1 MTEKQAIMKKSKKI
15 SQQKVGIKKKTK
27 RGYKK
32 GLVIDTKD
40 HLKKKKIRKKNVLE
54 INITIWL
61 KKKKNKRM
69 LEKLIRA
76 MSQGE

>member
-27 RGYKK
+27 RDYKK
-32 GLVIDTKD
+32 RLVIDTKD

>member
-27 RGYKK
+27 RDYKK
-32 GLVIDTKD
+32 WLVIDTKD
-40 HLKKKKIRKKNVLE
+40 HLKKKKN
-54 INITIWL
+54 
-61 KKKKNKRM
+61 KKKECARNKYHNMAKEEKNKRM

>member
-1 MTEKQAIMKKSKKI
+1 MKKSKKI
-15 SQQKVGIKKKTK
+15 SQQKAGIKKKTK
-27 RGYKK
+27 RDYKK
-32 GLVIDTKD
+32 WLVIDTKD

-61 KKKKNKRM
+61 KKKKNKKL

-76 MSQGE
+76 MSQGEYE